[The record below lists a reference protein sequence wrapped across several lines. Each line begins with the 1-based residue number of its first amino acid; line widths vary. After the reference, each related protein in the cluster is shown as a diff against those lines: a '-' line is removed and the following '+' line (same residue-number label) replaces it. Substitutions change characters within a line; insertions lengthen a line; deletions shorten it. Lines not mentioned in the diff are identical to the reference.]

1 MLSKKILSVL
11 NRITNNENESLDKT
25 DDQIII
31 SVDSN
36 TTSTC
41 YQENS
46 LVATSA
52 AAKDFSVHLLREGI
66 DIYERLMDGKIKT
79 EDVHDND
86 VIDCIAKR
94 LDDISKSM
102 KASRTLTLWL
112 PYMKMLD
119 ILQQFIKA
127 ERTGNWQLH
136 LKSTYE
142 ILPYFAASGHNLY
155 NKSAYIYLQ
164 SMCKLEQT
172 NPEVYE
178 AFVRGHH
185 VLRRSDRFWAGL
197 STDLVIEQV
206 LMRSVKTTGGLTRGR
221 GMGETQ
227 RTSWLLSMP
236 ACAEMNAAMQD
247 FTQIN
252 YETSEE
258 ISTAR
263 LKRDEKDSK
272 AVLQY
277 LQDRNPFT
285 DDTSLR
291 NISTGVD
298 AQVSANAEHAEEI
311 GKSILTSMENE
322 ATIEYTFKKKDR
334 VTPIETNSTV
344 TIEGE
349 SVSVDPQLLFQ

>member
-1 MLSKKILSVL
+1 M
-11 NRITNNENESLDKT
+11 
-25 DDQIII
+25 
-31 SVDSN
+31 DSN
-36 TTSTC
+36 TTSIC

-46 LVATSA
+46 LEGSVATSA
-52 AAKDFSVHLLREGI
+52 IAEDFNVHLLKEGT
-66 DIYERLMDGKIKT
+66 DIYWKLMDGKIKL

-86 VIDCIAKR
+86 EIDYIAKR
-94 LDDISKSM
+94 LDDISKSI
-102 KASRTLTLWL
+102 KASRTSTLWL
-112 PYMKMLD
+112 QYMKMLD
-119 ILQQFIKA
+119 IRRQFVKA

-155 NKSAYIYLQ
+155 ATSTYIYLQ

-178 AFVRGHH
+178 AFMKGHH
-185 VLRRSDRFWAGL
+185 VSRRSDRFWAGL

-206 LMRSVKTTGGLTRGR
+206 LMRSVKTTGVLTRGR

-227 RTSWLLSMP
+227 RASWLLSMP

-252 YETSEE
+252 YETSEKHKE
-258 ISTAR
+258 LSTAR
-263 LKRDEKDSK
+263 LKIDEKDSK

-285 DDTSLR
+285 DDASLR
-291 NISTGVD
+291 NISTGVV
-298 AQVSANAEHAEEI
+298 AQAFASAEGAEEI
-311 GKSILTSMENE
+311 GKSILSSMENKTAVE
-322 ATIEYTFKKKDR
+322 YAFKERIELY
-334 VTPIETNSTV
+334 
-344 TIEGE
+344 
-349 SVSVDPQLLFQ
+349 